1 MSGPELLGGSAFSLL
16 VFSTLLGLLPFA
28 LLLLTAF
35 MKISVVFYILRNAI
49 GLQQTPSN
57 LILSAVAAILALF
70 ISAPVVTDVYAELR
84 NPKFTYKTVG
94 DWEQAANAAV
104 VPVKVFLEKQTSE
117 VDRKFFALAAEQVWG
132 KEKAV
137 KLDDKSMFVLVP
149 AFVMHELTA
158 AFKIGFMLYLPFLA
172 IDIIV
177 ANILMALGMMV
188 MSPTVI
194 AVPFKLFLFVA
205 IDGWNLLVRGLI
217 TSYAPL

>member
-1 MSGPELLGGSAFSLL
+1 MSGTELGGSAFSLL
-16 VFSTLLGLLPFA
+16 IFTTVLGLLPFA
-28 LLLLTAF
+28 LLLMTAF
-35 MKISVVFYILRNAI
+35 MKISVVFFILRNAI

-57 LILSAVAAILALF
+57 IILSAIAAVLALF

-84 NPKFTYKTVG
+84 NPRLTYRTIA
-94 DWEQAANAAV
+94 DWETAANAAAT
-104 VPVKVFLEKQTSE
+104 PVKAFLEKNTSE
-117 VDRKFFALAAEQVWG
+117 TDRKFFAIAAEQVWG
-132 KEKAV
+132 KERAV
-137 KLDDKSMFVLVP
+137 KLEEKSLFVLVP
-149 AFVMHELTA
+149 AFVMHELTS

-172 IDIIV
+172 IDLIV

>member
-1 MSGPELLGGSAFSLL
+1 
-16 VFSTLLGLLPFA
+16 
-28 LLLLTAF
+28 
-35 MKISVVFYILRNAI
+35 MKISVVFFILRNAI

-57 LILSAVAAILALF
+57 LILSAVAVILALF
-70 ISAPVVTDVYAELR
+70 ISAPVMTDVYAELR
-84 NPKFTYKTVG
+84 NPKLTYKTVA

-104 VPVKVFLEKQTSE
+104 VPVKAFLEKQTTPT
-117 VDRKFFALAAEQVWG
+117 DRQFFALAAEQVWG
-132 KEKAV
+132 KERAV

-205 IDGWNLLVRGLI
+205 IDGWNLLIRGLI

>member
-1 MSGPELLGGSAFSLL
+1 MSGTELGGSAFSLL
-16 VFSTLLGLLPFA
+16 IFTTVLGLLPFA
-28 LLLLTAF
+28 LLLMTAF
-35 MKISVVFYILRNAI
+35 MKISVVFFILRNAI

-57 LILSAVAAILALF
+57 IILSAIAAVLALF
-70 ISAPVVTDVYAELR
+70 ISAPVVSDVYAELR
-84 NPKFTYKTVG
+84 NPKYVYKTIA
-94 DWEQAANAAV
+94 DWENAANAAA
-104 VPVKVFLEKQTSE
+104 VPVKSFLEKNTSE
-117 VDRKFFALAAEQVWG
+117 TDRKFFALAAEQVWG
-132 KEKAV
+132 KERAV
-137 KLDDKSMFVLVP
+137 KLDDKSLFVLVP
-149 AFVMHELTA
+149 AFVMHELTS

-172 IDIIV
+172 IDLIV